1 VQSTSAVRLLSK
13 FAVTHKSSL
22 PSWRN
27 RGARKEQVCLSSGAH
42 VLSLLSKNCCCGCIH
57 QPVSLSKQISVPV
70 AADEEIRVPPPR
82 QKSKARPESVGA
94 AAQVQGPS
102 SQPYTAIRSKPVDSQ
117 HQQTAADV
125 AAAAG
130 AVAATA
136 AFQVIQAAG
145 KEVQAQ
151 LQVLNPS
158 LHAQHHIP
166 CSKVTAWGKRQL
178 RLV

>member
-1 VQSTSAVRLLSK
+1 MLSTTSK
-13 FAVTHKSSL
+13 
-22 PSWRN
+22 PY
-27 RGARKEQVCLSSGAH
+27 Q
-42 VLSLLSKNCCCGCIH
+42 
-57 QPVSLSKQISVPV
+57 QISVPV

-82 QKSKARPESVGA
+82 QKSKARPEPGGA
-94 AAQVQGPS
+94 AAQVEGPR
-102 SQPYTAIRSKPVDSQ
+102 SQPCTATRSKPVDSQ

-158 LHAQHHIP
+158 LHAQHHTS
-166 CSKVTAWGKRQL
+166 CSKVTACGKRQL
-178 RLV
+178 RLL